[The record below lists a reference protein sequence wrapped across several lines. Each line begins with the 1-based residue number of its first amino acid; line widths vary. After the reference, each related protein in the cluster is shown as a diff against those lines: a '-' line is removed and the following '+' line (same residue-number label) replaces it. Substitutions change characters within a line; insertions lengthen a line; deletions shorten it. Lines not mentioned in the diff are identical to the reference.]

1 MGEMP
6 AFHLYRAQEVM
17 KKIVERISEDCYH
30 EADLA
35 ICPGLSPSRSVDV

>member
-17 KKIVERISEDCYH
+17 KKIVERISKDCFQ
-30 EADLA
+30 EMPL
-35 ICPGLSPSRSVDV
+35 